1 MAPISLSVPRDPT
14 IFFSFF
20 FYSDSDKIIRRSL
33 SPRHARE
40 HVHQKLLFLF
50 SRALCFIRSLA
61 RSLARGI
68 RFSIIQHTAVPLLS
82 LKTRFYNLIIIYDP
96 FTREDADYNFYVWSI
111 PIFFFVFFRFFA
123 PPGSANRDSPREKIR
138 LDAIVF
144 CHGDGGDAFRLL
156 DSNRDSLCLCMRVCV
171 SVYVRLTKFDRNR
184 CSMQRSRGTPKPPR
198 DSLRVCHVERAP
210 FSFFSFYIRSRSFLS
225 VFDFL
230 FLL

>member
-1 MAPISLSVPRDPT
+1 MLCKWLSVAPISLWVPRDPT

-111 PIFFFVFFRFFA
+111 PIFFLSFFV
-123 PPGSANRDSPREKIR
+123 SS
-138 LDAIVF
+138 
-144 CHGDGGDAFRLL
+144 LL
-156 DSNRDSLCLCMRVCV
+156 PEAQIATHLAR
-171 SVYVRLTKFDRNR
+171 KFDSTRLCFVMVMVVMR
-184 CSMQRSRGTPKPPR
+184 F
-198 DSLRVCHVERAP
+198 A
-210 FSFFSFYIRSRSFLS
+210 F
-225 VFDFL
+225 
-230 FLL
+230 